1 MSRFILHILFVSNLL
16 ALTPFELHNIREA
29 RGQNITGA
37 GVEIGI
43 IDNAFNENHQ
53 ALTGQLLGVEYP
65 QGYTPNFTT
74 DAHGSHVAGIAVA
87 NRTNNSSYGIANEA
101 KFYGMGGIGSGLQI
115 PSSFDFFN
123 PINEIKIINNSWGSN
138 TYPAVNLRINPNLQ
152 IDTSFTPQSVS
163 GTLRASDFS
172 SGLYELATQKQVLSI
187 FAAGN
192 EGILSPNIQAVA
204 PRYDESLR
212 SWLAVGAL
220 DSNHIERRNDG
231 ILVVSGR
238 GIADFS
244 NGFIGA
250 ENFSLVAAG
259 VDINSVDSSTA
270 SGYTSK
276 QGTSMA
282 APAISGIAAL
292 VSQQFPFLN
301 GKQIADVLLSTAN
314 RDYEAPKMT
323 VKQVQTDNTQNNF
336 SYLIVYIDTQIPTE
350 AEIRDDLRALYANQ
364 AIIVGGQQIALDEH
378 IWNNRDNIQNP
389 NATIQGTMQV
399 RKEDL
404 FGQGIADAFKAIKGL
419 GEIDIN
425 RLSDADAQE
434 KDGVKEAFYTLNVS
448 SDAIFENDISQKK
461 WDDTLHLNTALNL
474 PTSLQGLNAG
484 FIKEGSATL
493 TFRGANTYEGATI
506 IRNGELRLEKRADDT
521 GGSIAGNV
529 FVEQNAKLNILGA
542 TTQVSTPTQSAS
554 IAKDLINEGGT
565 VSIGERGLG
574 LLSVTG
580 TYTQKNSGILQLSF
594 NSLGNSKLEA
604 NSYTIESGELQ
615 YRPLEAQFSTTP
627 QTIVIDLKQELKDV
641 LNNFTDVSVLPSNV
655 LDYTLMADRFTLQII
670 GRPDAYGNI
679 LSANLSLAAALRSIA
694 SLLNEPSTPT
704 EYRAFFNNFLNTTQV
719 GSTDYENSLKS
730 LDSDGYLKHSSKI
743 FSLQDKN
750 ALKTLLHLYEGDDEN
765 FALSPNY
772 HYGVS
777 KDESFWGFGAKLR
790 AKKTVPN
797 ANLAGYL
804 GYDDLSSSFE
814 YSTLRSKI
822 LSAGLVSASSL
833 SDYLQFILGL
843 HLGFSQN
850 ELERQI
856 YPTNTRLKGTYQ
868 NIFASIQLGFA
879 QDYELRSML
888 DTNLAQSAFVLTPLA
903 YLSYKLAYQDAF
915 KEDGQLFA
923 KSYDQGYI
931 NSLSANA
938 GFNLRYNFLK
948 NFDSADL
955 NLYSVYERLLS
966 EDELRNEASFK
977 DFANYKFTQQK
988 ALAKDKLRFGVN
1000 LSNKFGRGFFSLGLD
1015 NELSKDEYSFNILGK
1030 VGFSF

>member
-1 MSRFILHILFVSNLL
+1 MIKDQMSRFILHILFVSNLYS
-16 ALTPFELHNIREA
+16 LTPFELHNIREA
-29 RGQNITGA
+29 HGQGIRGDKII
-37 GVEIGI
+37 IGI
-43 IDNAFNENHQ
+43 IDDAFNENHQ
-53 ALTGQLLGVEYP
+53 ALTGQLLGVSYP
-65 QGYTPNFTT
+65 VGYTPNFAT
-74 DAHGSHVAGIAVA
+74 DTHGSHVAGIAVA

-101 KFYGMGGIGSGLQI
+101 KFYGMGGIGSRLQI

-152 IDTSFTPQSVS
+152 TDTNFTPQSVS
-163 GTLRASDFS
+163 GTLRASDVS

-231 ILVVSGR
+231 TLVVSGR

-323 VKQVQTDNTQNNF
+323 VKEVNNGTQTST
-336 SYLIVYIDTQIPTE
+336 YTVVYIDQAVPANQTQIRADLMDLYNNNTQKVD
-350 AEIRDDLRALYANQ
+350 EIL
-364 AIIVGGQQIALDEH
+364 
-378 IWNNRDNIQNP
+378 NNLEPLQP
-389 NATIQGTMQV
+389 NRQV
-399 RKEDL
+399 SKQML

-521 GGSIAGNV
+521 GGSLAGNV

-554 IAKDLINEGGT
+554 IAQNLINEGGT

-822 LSAGLVSASSL
+822 LSAGLVSTSSL

-868 NIFASIQLGFA
+868 NIFASIQLGLA

-888 DTNLAQSAFVLTPLA
+888 DTNLAYSAFVLTPLA

-966 EDELRNEASFK
+966 EDELRNEANFK